1 MKGLTKI
8 IRIVTVAPVIA
19 FLMLLTLYLR
29 NAPLF
34 GSRIHFLLAVLF
46 LVIFPLLAY
55 PLQPFIKKYKE
66 KGREGQRA
74 LAINFA
80 VAGYVGSCLSALA
93 LKAPRSVRVIY
104 LTYLLSGVLIL
115 LSNKLLHFRASGH
128 ACGVAGPCAILV
140 CFGEPAGYW
149 GIPILA
155 LAWLSSLSMKRHTA
169 AQLLGG
175 TLIPIAALAIVI
187 SV

>member
-1 MKGLTKI
+1 MKNLSQI

-19 FLMLLTLYLR
+19 FLMLLILFLQ
-29 NAPLF
+29 NAALF
-34 GSRIHFLLAVLF
+34 GSPVHFLLAILF
-46 LVIFPLLAY
+46 LTIFPLLAY
-55 PLQPFIKKYKE
+55 PLQPFFKKYKG

-80 VAGYVGSCLSALA
+80 VAGYIGGCLSAIFWD
-93 LKAPRSVRVIY
+93 APKSVRIIY

-115 LSNKLLHFRASGH
+115 LSTKLLHFKASGH
-128 ACGVAGPCAILV
+128 ACGVAGPCAFLLY
-140 CFGEPAGYW
+140 FGEPLGFF

-175 TLIPIAALAIVI
+175 TLIPIIALGIVI
-187 SV
+187 SI